1 MADTKAK
8 FYHILEILWDTDE
21 EHPKTA
27 AQIGELLDARY
38 GIAAERKS
46 ICRDINILRDECG
59 FNIHLSADNK
69 AGFYLA
75 SRPFEDW
82 ELKFL
87 MDAVLSSR
95 ALSETDAR
103 ELVNKLKRQG
113 SQASRELLAAIT
125 PLPPKPAA
133 DKHLVKYGID
143 TVLKAIRANRQIS
156 FTYLTFDAD
165 KQPTPRRKEAYQV
178 SPYALVRKGDFYYLI
193 CNYSKYD
200 NLSFYRLDRMGRIA
214 LLPDKRKPLR
224 AFVGTHERAGLSDFV
239 HRALYSF
246 TGDPVELRLAIPTY
260 EVSDLIDAFGNEV
273 TIHKTDEDACEARMT
288 VCCRRHPSAT
298 ISSN

>member
-59 FNIHLSADNK
+59 FDINLLADNK

-82 ELKFL
+82 ELKFQ

-95 ALSETDAR
+95 ALSEI
-103 ELVNKLKRQG
+103 G
-113 SQASRELLAAIT
+113 
-125 PLPPKPAA
+125 
-133 DKHLVKYGID
+133 
-143 TVLKAIRANRQIS
+143 RAH
-156 FTYLTFDAD
+156 
-165 KQPTPRRKEAYQV
+165 V
-178 SPYALVRKGDFYYLI
+178 
-193 CNYSKYD
+193 
-200 NLSFYRLDRMGRIA
+200 
-214 LLPDKRKPLR
+214 
-224 AFVGTHERAGLSDFV
+224 
-239 HRALYSF
+239 
-246 TGDPVELRLAIPTY
+246 
-260 EVSDLIDAFGNEV
+260 
-273 TIHKTDEDACEARMT
+273 
-288 VCCRRHPSAT
+288 
-298 ISSN
+298 